1 MIYVTSD
8 LHGCPLEKFLELLQ
22 KVNFSDEDF
31 CFILGDV
38 IDRGPDGVKILK
50 WLTKQSNVELL
61 LGNHELM
68 LLSNLFLFDEIT
80 DESLGELDEDQM
92 KTLSAW
98 MENGGT
104 PTLQALS
111 KCDRDTIDAILLYL
125 KSVSVYKTLTVNG
138 RRFFLSHSGLSNFE
152 KDRSLDDYTL
162 NDFIWNRPYLEDDY
176 FDDVISVFGH
186 TPTGLY
192 GREYRGK
199 ILKTMTWI
207 DVDVGTTSGFAP
219 ALLRLDD
226 LQEFYLE

>member
-92 KTLSAW
+92 KTLSI
-98 MENGGT
+98 
-104 PTLQALS
+104 Q
-111 KCDRDTIDAILLYL
+111 
-125 KSVSVYKTLTVNG
+125 
-138 RRFFLSHSGLSNFE
+138 
-152 KDRSLDDYTL
+152 
-162 NDFIWNRPYLEDDY
+162 
-176 FDDVISVFGH
+176 
-186 TPTGLY
+186 
-192 GREYRGK
+192 
-199 ILKTMTWI
+199 
-207 DVDVGTTSGFAP
+207 
-219 ALLRLDD
+219 
-226 LQEFYLE
+226 